1 MIKSTFEEEIERSG
15 KIIYSNK
22 GVSMMPL
29 IKQGRDLMV
38 IEKKGEGRLRRYD
51 APLFKRE
58 NGQYVLHRILK
69 VRENDYVLCG
79 DHQWIKEY
87 GITDDQI
94 IGVLTAVIRKGRM
107 VPVTKF
113 SYRMYVHLWCDFFWV
128 RALILKGKYYAGA
141 VLRKLHILKR
151 HDEVN

>member
-38 IEKKGEGRLRRYD
+38 IEKVTGRLNKYD

-58 NGQYVLHRILK
+58 DGQYVLHRIIK
-69 VRENDYVLCG
+69 VRKDDYVLCG
-79 DHQWIKEY
+79 DHQWIREY
-87 GITDDQI
+87 SITDDQI
-94 IGVLTAVIRKGRM
+94 IGVLTAVIRKGKM
-107 VPVTKF
+107 VPVTKL
-113 SYRMYVHLWCDFFWV
+113 SYRLYVHLWCDFFWIRVLILRCKALV
-128 RALILKGKYYAGA
+128 RAVFSK
-141 VLRKLHILKR
+141 LKR
-151 HDEVN
+151 LIRSN